1 MSYIP
6 QGQAE
11 KVTAPGLRERKA
23 GEPIVALTAYDYPS
37 ARLADEAGVELIL
50 VGDSVANVV
59 LGYESTIP
67 VTLDEMIL
75 VSRAVRRAVKRALV
89 VGDLPF
95 GTYHESSE
103 QAVRSAI
110 RFVKEGG
117 AEAVKLEGG
126 RLRADAVRRI
136 VEAEIPVLGHVGLTP
151 QSVHRLGGYK
161 VQGKT
166 VDAARA
172 LVEDALALEEAGAFA
187 LVLEAVPSEVARV
200 VTRKL
205 SIPTIGIGA
214 GRYCDG
220 QILVYTD
227 LVGLSF
233 GHTPKFVRRYADV
246 ASVIGGAI
254 REYAGDVRS
263 GAFPSESESYGV
275 SADVPRE
282 LGVEDGGDDASE
294 RASEKSA

>member
-6 QGQAE
+6 ASDRA
-11 KVTAPGLRERKA
+11 KVTAPALTARKG

-37 ARLADEAGVELIL
+37 ARLVDEAGVDLIL
-50 VGDSVANVV
+50 VGDSVANVM
-59 LGYESTIP
+59 LGYDSTIP
-67 VTLDEMIL
+67 VTLDEMIM
-75 VSRAVRRAVKRALV
+75 VSRAVRRAVKTALV

-95 GTYHESSE
+95 GTYHESPE

-126 RLRADAVRRI
+126 RSRAEAVRRI
-136 VEAEIPVLGHVGLTP
+136 VDAEIPVLGHIGLTP
-151 QSVHRLGGYK
+151 QSVHKLGGYR

-166 VDAARA
+166 VEAARA
-172 LVEDALALEEAGAFA
+172 LVEDAEALEEAGAFA
-187 LVLEAVPSEVARV
+187 IVLEAVPAEIARL
-200 VTRKL
+200 VTRRV

-214 GRYCDG
+214 GVHCDG

-246 ASVIGGAI
+246 AGVIADAI
-254 REYAGDVRS
+254 GRYRADVTAR
-263 GAFPSESESYGV
+263 AFPSEAESYAVAENV
-275 SADVPRE
+275 SDR
-282 LGVEDGGDDASE
+282 LLDLDDGAEPVHTAE
-294 RASEKSA
+294 RSA